1 MLALLLQQGP
11 LIGLIQW
18 LNFHTL
24 EDDNRTAL
32 QGLQKKTDVFKKGH
46 LKKEKMYAM
55 YCDKS
60 FGRSDSNSNLASVGS
75 GFNNATLHIHS
86 VVATKWGGN
95 VYLLNVFLLMLPI
108 SQ

>member
-1 MLALLLQQGP
+1 MLTVSGLFAGIIAP
-11 LIGLIQW
+11 TLIGLIQW

-60 FGRSDSNSNLASVGS
+60 FR
-75 GFNNATLHIHS
+75 
-86 VVATKWGGN
+86 
-95 VYLLNVFLLMLPI
+95 
-108 SQ
+108 